1 MGSGEICP
9 ELEAPH
15 QSILLPFGHFLV
27 NNPAAGS
34 HPLDISRRNR
44 PLVPHTVPMLNLAI
58 KHIGNRL
65 DPSMGVPWKTSD
77 IVIGIIRMKII
88 EEEKGIE
95 QRGVVIS
102 EGPL

>member
-1 MGSGEICP
+1 
-9 ELEAPH
+9 
-15 QSILLPFGHFLV
+15 
-27 NNPAAGS
+27 
-34 HPLDISRRNR
+34 
-44 PLVPHTVPMLNLAI
+44 MLNLAI

-77 IVIGIIRMKII
+77 IVIGMIRMKII